1 MKAKRRNN
9 GSVLLIAVFV
19 IALLSALVMG
29 MAQMNTEE
37 IQLMRNHIFAAEA
50 LATAEAGLND
60 ALYEIRADPNWADG
74 FTDKAFNGG
83 SYDVTVTGT
92 LPNLTIESQGT
103 SSQSFVAKVQADVT
117 VGLKPSDSNSNV
129 IRIDNLRINE

>member
-1 MKAKRRNN
+1 MKRKTRNN
-9 GSVLLIAVFV
+9 GSVFLMAVFV

-29 MAQMNTEE
+29 IAQINTEE
-37 IQLMRNHIFAAEA
+37 IQLMQNQIYAAEA

-60 ALYEIRADPNWADG
+60 AFAQIRTDDEWVTG
-74 FTDKAFNGG
+74 FDDKAFNGG

-92 LPNLTIESQGT
+92 LPNLAIESTGSSAQG
-103 SSQSFVAKVQADVT
+103 FVARVRADVT
-117 VGLKPSDSNSNV
+117 VGSTSPYV